1 MSHPD
6 QPTSAGAAR
15 RRDRGLRR
23 VGSTTRWVAAAA
35 AAGSVALATG
45 YAHALPGKSSPAPG
59 NTWQPSTLAP
69 AATSSTPAVPRTAS
83 HSAAPP
89 RTAAPPSRTA
99 PHTTVPKHRTTPAA
113 PPATHPAAPA
123 PTATKPPTPT
133 PQPSHTTSGAS

>member
-35 AAGSVALATG
+35 AVGSVALATG

-59 NTWQPSTLAP
+59 NTWQPSTPAP

-83 HSAAPP
+83 HSVAPS
-89 RTAAPPSRTA
+89 RTAAPSSRTA
-99 PHTTVPKHRTTPAA
+99 THTTVAKHRTT
-113 PPATHPAAPA
+113 PATHPAAPA
-123 PTATKPPTPT
+123 PTATKPATPT